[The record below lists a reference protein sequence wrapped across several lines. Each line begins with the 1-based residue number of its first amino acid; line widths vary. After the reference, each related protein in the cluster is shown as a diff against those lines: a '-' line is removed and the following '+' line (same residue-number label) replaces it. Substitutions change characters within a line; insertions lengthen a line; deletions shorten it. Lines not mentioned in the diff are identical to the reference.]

1 MGTALATISHYM
13 KLGSNADATATET
26 NMQLFVRLSAR
37 YPVKERAFISRFKKL
52 NGRNFATNRLCT
64 RGEVAEM
71 EKAYPAKIE
80 ELKRVVPEKPGAKAS
95 PANPSK
101 KVGKPIDWH
110 TSSVRAL
117 FGLGVLAHAGL
128 ILWECW
134 YLWAD
139 GGLLAGGVVALVIS
153 GAVLWMAKKPQG
165 ETAQNLLY
173 MVWLL
178 DICAWFV
185 HKHAL
190 YHSGTNAFGSGID
203 EYGTGCLALV
213 ICVCAGALVYF
224 YRETGIKPDKK

>member
-1 MGTALATISHYM
+1 MNILNGKRTVANPASETCAELYERLNAGYGMTLRNFQERFNARSETRFGMKRVAT
-13 KLGSNADATATET
+13 
-26 NMQLFVRLSAR
+26 
-37 YPVKERAFISRFKKL
+37 VKE
-52 NGRNFATNRLCT
+52 
-64 RGEVAEM
+64 VAAM
-71 EKAYPAKIE
+71 EALYPPKQE
-80 ELKRVVPEKPGAKAS
+80 KLKRVTAETPGAKAS
-95 PANPSK
+95 PANLK
-101 KVGKPIDWH
+101 KKNPIDWH
-110 TSSVRAL
+110 TASVRAL
-117 FGLGVLAHAGL
+117 FGLGVIAHAGL

-153 GAVLWMAKKPQG
+153 GAVLWMAKKPEG
-165 ETAQNLLY
+165 ETAQNLLF

-178 DICAWFV
+178 DGCAWFV

-224 YRETGIKPDKK
+224 YRQTGMKPDKK